1 MMFVICND
9 AFGYTHEQVLDSSF
23 VTLLAMLKEKSHL
36 SKSRRMKLD
45 TEEHTD
51 EEETVEM
58 TDFDTGKRIYNRKN
72 EKHGYSKRNAQKKR
86 HPMYLS
92 TV

>member
-1 MMFVICND
+1 MMFVFCND

-58 TDFDTGKRIYNRKN
+58 TDFETGKRIKV
-72 EKHGYSKRNAQKKR
+72 KRV
-86 HPMYLS
+86 HS
-92 TV
+92 I